1 MRNYANP
8 QLICILLVQIVHL
21 VLYTMLSYMR
31 MRLHGLPY
39 MYDLIEDRCIDD
51 VTINNILLLHCKN
64 KEIPRCRESVLL
76 KVTED
81 VKMC

>member
-1 MRNYANP
+1 
-8 QLICILLVQIVHL
+8 
-21 VLYTMLSYMR
+21 
-31 MRLHGLPY
+31 

-64 KEIPRCRESVLL
+64 KEIPCCRESVLL